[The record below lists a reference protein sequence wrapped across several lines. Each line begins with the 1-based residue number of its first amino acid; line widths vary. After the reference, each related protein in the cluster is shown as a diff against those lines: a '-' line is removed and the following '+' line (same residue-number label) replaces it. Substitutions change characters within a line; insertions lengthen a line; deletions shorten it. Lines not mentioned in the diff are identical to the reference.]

1 MSGKSFRTYGKWILS
16 GEHSVLRGSPALV
29 FPVHSCYL
37 QAKYTPSD
45 QPFSVEFQGESGKEY
60 GLLFWG
66 LVEDALKRLEKSRAD
81 FKGHLQIDSTLPVGT
96 GLGASAALCVTLSR
110 VFVDLGWLE
119 EGSIYD
125 FSRSLEDLFH
135 GESSGVDIAVALSGT
150 PLRFLRSGDRQA
162 VELNWQPRW
171 YISYCGQRG
180 MTSECVAKVKR
191 MFEEDAEKAQRLDRQ
206 MQESVQKAESALK
219 KEKDE
224 GGFSQLMEA
233 IRLGESCF
241 SQWGLIEGSLATHI
255 QDLKAEGAM
264 ACKPTGSGGG
274 GFVLSLWGDEGPSEN
289 FIEKNHL
296 LPLGPF

>member
-1 MSGKSFRTYGKWILS
+1 MNTMTFRTYGKWILS

-37 QAKYTPSD
+37 EAKFVANE
-45 QPFSVEFQGESGKEY
+45 QPFSVEFEGESGKEY

-66 LVEDALKRLEKSRAD
+66 LVEDGLKRLDKSRSD
-81 FKGHLQIDSTLPVGT
+81 FKGQLKINSTLPVGT

-110 VFVDLGWLE
+110 VFVALGWLKE
-119 EGSIYD
+119 TSIYE

-150 PLRFLRSGDRQA
+150 PLRFLRSGERHT
-162 VELNWQPRW
+162 VTLNWQPKW

-180 MTSECVAKVKR
+180 MTSECVARVKKL
-191 MFEEDAEKAQRLDRQ
+191 FGDEPEKAERLDRQ
-206 MQESVQKAESALK
+206 MQDSVQKAESALK
-219 KEKDE
+219 KEKDD

-241 SQWGLIEGSLATHI
+241 SQWGLIEGNLSSHI
-255 QDLKAEGAM
+255 QILKAAGAM

-274 GFVLSLWGDEGPSEN
+274 GFVLSLWGDDGPSPE
-289 FIEKNHL
+289 FIQKNHL
-296 LPLGPF
+296 LTLGPF